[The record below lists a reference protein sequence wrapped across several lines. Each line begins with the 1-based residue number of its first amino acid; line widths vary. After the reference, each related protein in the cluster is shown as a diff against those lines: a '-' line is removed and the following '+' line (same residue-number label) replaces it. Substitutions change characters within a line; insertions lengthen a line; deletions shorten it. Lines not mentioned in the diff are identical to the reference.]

1 MTFFNIPYIFHI
13 EYIFV
18 DLINSNI
25 TESEKD
31 ITMIEIKNLSKKEM
45 KAVNGLAEVLIKQ
58 TANSACLGMMYQP
71 QFPKAEEKF
80 KQKNQ

>member
-1 MTFFNIPYIFHI
+1 MIWTLNKY
-13 EYIFV
+13 
-18 DLINSNI
+18 
-25 TESEKD
+25 TESQEKQK
-31 ITMIEIKNLSKKEM
+31 IKNLSKKEM

-71 QFPKAEEKF
+71 QFPKVEEKF